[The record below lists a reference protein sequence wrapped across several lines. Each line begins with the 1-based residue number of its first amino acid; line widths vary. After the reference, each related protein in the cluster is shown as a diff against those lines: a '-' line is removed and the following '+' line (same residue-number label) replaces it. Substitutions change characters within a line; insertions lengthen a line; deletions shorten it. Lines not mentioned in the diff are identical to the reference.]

1 MNLLG
6 EVVRERWR
14 ALAPTN
20 FATLENQEE
29 FFSELGA
36 ALQTEV
42 KQALSQ
48 SVALA
53 SQTGDE
59 AARAGHYAALQ
70 RQAEEIALDG
80 VPWPADELA
89 STREEW
95 DSTSPH
101 DARVVGWAWENMGE
115 SVFQDELE
123 DLHAKWLLPIEFLER
138 LAAAANP
145 QDFWDA
151 NQQVVEACR
160 AARWKR
166 DIAAERSEG

>member
-1 MNLLG
+1 MNPLG
-6 EVVRERWR
+6 ELVRERWR

-29 FFSELGA
+29 FFSELGK
-36 ALQTEV
+36 ALQAEV
-42 KQALSQ
+42 KQALRHTD
-48 SVALA
+48 ALTT
-53 SQTGDE
+53 QTGDE

-101 DARVVGWAWENMGE
+101 DDHVVEWAWENMGE
-115 SVFQDELE
+115 LVFQDELE

-138 LAAAANP
+138 LAAAPNP
-145 QDFWDA
+145 QGFWDA
-151 NQQVVEACR
+151 NPQVVEACR

-166 DIAAERSEG
+166 DIAAERRES